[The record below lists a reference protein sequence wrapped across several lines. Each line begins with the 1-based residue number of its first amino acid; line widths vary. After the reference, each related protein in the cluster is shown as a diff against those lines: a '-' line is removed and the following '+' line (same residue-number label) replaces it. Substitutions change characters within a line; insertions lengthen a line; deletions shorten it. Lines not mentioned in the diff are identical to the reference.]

1 MIDQMT
7 GIYLRTVLLTELH
20 FCSFQHSLG
29 ETFLWFSIN
38 IIAVNQ
44 DESLQFN

>member
-1 MIDQMT
+1 MIAQMA

-20 FCSFQHSLG
+20 FCSVWHSLG
-29 ETFLWFSIN
+29 EKFVWFSI

>member
-1 MIDQMT
+1 MIAQMT

-29 ETFLWFSIN
+29 EKFLCFQLI
-38 IIAVNQ
+38 
-44 DESLQFN
+44 LLP